1 MYNQTNLAVAEEQEQ
16 ALMFRFPDSAV
27 SEDFSRE
34 DMEDDIDGLSL
45 SFPRA
50 KIAGGGTTLFELPSD
65 DASTPVHVGKLE
77 GVILFHHPV
86 NGYWVGESTDEDNT
100 PLCTSMDGKT
110 GYGDPGGLCAG
121 CSLNRFGSGED
132 GRGKACK
139 NQRCLYLLRS
149 GEFMPIQLY
158 LPPTSLKAFSQF
170 MQIAFLR
177 RNRASYGS
185 VVELSLHREEK
196 PKPHAVVDF
205 RKVRDFTGVELTQAK
220 AFANAFRNQAK
231 TMLEER
237 VQAIKDQQD
246 NGYDY
251 DGFGKKGK
259 AGGFVIQ
266 DGAGED
272 MERDELPL

>member
-1 MYNQTNLAVAEEQEQ
+1 MYNQTNLAVAEEQDIV
-16 ALMFRFPDSAV
+16 FRFPDVDASA
-27 SEDFSRE
+27 DFSKE
-34 DMEDDIDGLSL
+34 DMEDDIDGLHL

-50 KIAGGGTTLFELPSD
+50 KIAGGGTTVFELPSD
-65 DASTPVHVGKLE
+65 DASKPEHVGKLE

-86 NGYWVGESTDEDNT
+86 NGYWVGDSADEDNA

-110 GYGDPGGLCAG
+110 GYGEPGGACAQ
-121 CSLNRFGSGED
+121 CYLNRFGSSED

-139 NQRCLYLLRS
+139 NQRCLYLLRD

-170 MQIAFLR
+170 MNIAFLR

-185 VVELSLHREEK
+185 VVELTLHREEK

-205 RKVRDFTGVELTQAK
+205 RKVRDFVGVELAQAK
-220 AFANAFRNQAK
+220 AYSNAFRNQTK
-231 TMLEER
+231 KMLEER
-237 VQAIKDQQD
+237 VQIIKDQQD
-246 NGYDY
+246 DGCDY

-259 AGGFVIQ
+259 NGGFVIQ
-266 DGAGED
+266 DGVSADED
-272 MERDELPL
+272 LGELPL

>member
-1 MYNQTNLAVAEEQEQ
+1 
-16 ALMFRFPDSAV
+16 
-27 SEDFSRE
+27 
-34 DMEDDIDGLSL
+34 MEDDIDGLHL

-50 KIAGGGTTLFELPSD
+50 KIAGGGTTVFELPSD
-65 DASTPVHVGKLE
+65 DASKPEHVGKLE

-86 NGYWVGESTDEDNT
+86 NGYWVGDSADEDNA

-110 GYGDPGGLCAG
+110 GYGEPGGACVQ
-121 CSLNRFGSGED
+121 CYLNRFGSSED

-139 NQRCLYLLRS
+139 NQRCLYLLRD

-170 MQIAFLR
+170 MNIAFLR

-185 VVELSLHREEK
+185 VVELTLHREEK

-205 RKVRDFTGVELTQAK
+205 RKVRDFVGVELAQAK
-220 AFANAFRNQAK
+220 AYSNAFRNQTK
-231 TMLEER
+231 KMLEER
-237 VQAIKDQQD
+237 VQIIKDQQD
-246 NGYDY
+246 DGCDY

-259 AGGFVIQ
+259 NGGFVIQ
-266 DGAGED
+266 DGVSADED
-272 MERDELPL
+272 LGELPL